1 MSTRKQLY
9 SDEFYKLVFAN
20 FPTSDKHG
28 KNNEYYIHLE
38 VIKGQYDS
46 VNIAEEL
53 EKTIKGNFYYRD
65 YTKDGLPFVEEGN
78 IYWSEFWF
86 QYKNDAINFVNSY
99 KGVCKG
105 NWEEGYEKFMLD
117 CNRKRNNDYKS

>member
-9 SDEFYKLVFAN
+9 SDEFYKLAFAN
-20 FPTSDKHG
+20 FTTSDKH
-28 KNNEYYIHLE
+28 NNNSEYCINLE
-38 VIKGQYDS
+38 IIKGQYDS
-46 VNIAEEL
+46 INIAEEF
-53 EKTIKGNFYYRD
+53 EKTAKGNFYYRD
-65 YTKDGLPFVEEGN
+65 YTEDGLPFVEEGN

-105 NWEEGYEKFMLD
+105 NWEEGYKEFMLD
-117 CNRKRNNDYKS
+117 CNRKRNGRE